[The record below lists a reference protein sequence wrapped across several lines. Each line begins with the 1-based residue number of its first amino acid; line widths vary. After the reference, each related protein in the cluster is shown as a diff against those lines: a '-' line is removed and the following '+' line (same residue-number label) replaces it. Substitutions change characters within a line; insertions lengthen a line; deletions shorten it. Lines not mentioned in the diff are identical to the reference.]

1 MSKDSCQGCLD
12 RDAVLADLQQQLA
25 ALPPEV
31 RELQAR
37 LGQNASN
44 SSLPPSANPPQ
55 APKPV
60 TQKPSPRRP
69 GAQPGQGPQTRR
81 RSPPHRLQQIIA
93 FVPDTCGHCQAPLP
107 TEQGPHD
114 PEPSWHQVAELPEW
128 TAYITDYQGHGRRC
142 PCCGDIPGALIPPD
156 IRAHRMGPRLTA
168 ILSYLRACHH
178 LSRRG
183 VREIA
188 AQVFAAEVALGTV
201 INLEQDVSQ
210 SLAAAHGEAACAVR
224 EAAVKHADETSW
236 KQAGQKCWLWLGAT
250 AMVAFF
256 VIHARRSAAGLR
268 ALLGETIHGIVCSD
282 RWGVYRRIAVECR
295 QVCWAHLKRDFQK
308 CVDRGGAAVAIGNNG
323 LAVVQALFERWHRFR
338 GGGLDRPSLQV
349 QMAPVQQELRALLER
364 GCVCADSKV
373 ATFCRNVLAVEEAL
387 WTFVRVEGV
396 EPTNNHAER
405 LQRRAVLWRKNAF
418 GSGSDAGW
426 RFVARMLTVVQTLR
440 LQQRPVLAYLQRA
453 VEAHRA
459 GLPAPKL
466 LLGV

>member
-224 EAAVKHADETSW
+224 EAEVKHADETSW

-268 ALLGETIHGIVCSD
+268 ALRGETIHGIVCSD

-295 QVCWAHLKRDFQK
+295 QVGWAHLKRDFQK

-323 LAVVQALFERWHRFR
+323 LAVVQALFARWHRFR

-405 LQRRAVLWRKNAF
+405 MLRLAVLWRKKSF
-418 GSGSDAGW
+418 GSQSEAGC
-426 RFVARMLTVVQTLR
+426 RFVERLLTVVQTRR
-440 LQQRPVLAYLQRA
+440 LQGRPVLEYLYEA
-453 VEAHRA
+453 LVAHRS
-459 GLPAPKL
+459 GLPARQL
-466 LLGV
+466 LPAN

>member
-81 RSPPHRLQQIIA
+81 RSPPDRLPQIIA

-268 ALLGETIHGIVCSD
+268 ALRGETIHGIVCSD

-308 CVDRGGAAVAIGNNG
+308 CVDRGGAAVAIGNDG

-418 GSGSDAGW
+418 GSGSDAGC
-426 RFVARMLTVVQTLR
+426 RFVERMLTVVQTLR